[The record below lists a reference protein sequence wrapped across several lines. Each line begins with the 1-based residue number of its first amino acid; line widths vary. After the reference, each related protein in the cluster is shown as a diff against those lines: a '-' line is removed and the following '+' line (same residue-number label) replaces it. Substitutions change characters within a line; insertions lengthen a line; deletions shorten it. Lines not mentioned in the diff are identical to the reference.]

1 MKAAIG
7 LVRTMAPNITLIGA
21 KELEWNVRIM
31 GAQTFYS
38 EEIWLLIF

>member
-7 LVRTMAPNITLIGA
+7 LVCTMAPNITLNGVE
-21 KELEWNVRIM
+21 ELKWNVRIM

-38 EEIWLLIF
+38 EEIWHLIF